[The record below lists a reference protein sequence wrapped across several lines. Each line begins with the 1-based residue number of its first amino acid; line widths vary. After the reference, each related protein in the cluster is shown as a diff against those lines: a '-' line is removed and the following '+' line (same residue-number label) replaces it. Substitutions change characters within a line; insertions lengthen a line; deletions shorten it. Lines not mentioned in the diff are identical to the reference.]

1 MRAVRGQTVR
11 AETDATIQAIDVL
24 LVLLCLL
31 VNYASVVELLGEE
44 DLKPSGSMRGGRNEL
59 HG

>member
-44 DLKPSGSMRGGRNEL
+44 DLKPTRRMRGGRNEL

>member
-1 MRAVRGQTVR
+1 MRGQTVR

>member
-24 LVLLCLL
+24 LVLLRLL
-31 VNYASVVELLGEE
+31 VNYASVVELLRKE
-44 DLKPSGSMRGGRNEL
+44 DLKPTRSMRRGRNEL